1 MIKAKLIS
9 KKQNDEIAAL
19 KFCTASKQE
28 LFMVAIGIASKLE
41 LGEWV
46 DCEVKS
52 SDVIVSK
59 TKLKDCSLSN
69 EIECVIKEME
79 VGEILTSLVLGAK
92 DFTLNSIITSNSAR
106 RLNLKLEERVYAYI
120 KATQIYIKERLC

>member
-19 KFCTASKQE
+19 KFCTASNQE

-41 LGEWV
+41 FGEWV

-59 TKLKDCSLSN
+59 TKLKECSLSN

-79 VGEILTSLVLGAK
+79 VGKILTSLVLSAK

>member
-1 MIKAKLIS
+1 
-9 KKQNDEIAAL
+9 
-19 KFCTASKQE
+19 
-28 LFMVAIGIASKLE
+28 MVAIGIASKLE

-106 RLNLKLEERVYAYI
+106 RLNLKLGERVYAYI